1 MGNTYKAI
9 KSKHYIQNL
18 IEEGE
23 HEHQDFKFQISD
35 ARKIARSI
43 SAFANN
49 SGGRLLIGVKDN
61 GNIAGVESD
70 EEIYMIEQAATMYCR
85 PSLQVAFSIYKVEGK
100 IVLKVDIAPATSRPV
115 QAQDDDRKWRAYYRV
130 ADENILAHPL
140 HVKLWRRINENDDGA
155 QFTFSKVSRGLIDY
169 ISQSGGVTVDDCMK
183 QMHISRAAVE
193 DMVIALCRM
202 GAAAM
207 DYSDGRFL
215 ITAKAAG
222 MQ

>member
-1 MGNTYKAI
+1 MGNLYKAI
-9 KSKHYIQNL
+9 RSKHYIQNL

-49 SGGRLLIGVKDN
+49 DGGRLLVGVKDN
-61 GNIAGVESD
+61 GNISGVESD

-85 PSLQVAFSIYKVEGK
+85 PPQQVDFSIYRLEGK
-100 IVLKVDIAPATSRPV
+100 NVLKVDIKPAVVRPV

-140 HVKLWRRINENDDGA
+140 HVKLWKCSTADDGA
-155 QFTFSKVSRGLIDY
+155 QFSYSEVSRRLVDY
-169 ISQSGGVTVDDCMK
+169 VEKAGSVTVAECMK
-183 QMHISRAAVE
+183 QMHISRSVAE
-193 DMVIALCRM
+193 ELIIALCRI
-202 GAAAM
+202 GTLAM
-207 DYSDGRFL
+207 EYSNGCFL
-215 ITAKAAG
+215 ISAKTEEV
-222 MQ
+222 

>member
-23 HEHQDFKFQISD
+23 HEHQDFKFQFSD
-35 ARKIARSI
+35 ARKIARR
-43 SAFANN
+43 NN

-85 PSLQVAFSIYKVEGK
+85 PSQQVAFSIYKVEGK

>member
-23 HEHQDFKFQISD
+23 HEHQDFKYQISD

-70 EEIYMIEQAATMYCR
+70 EEIYNVLAEKIKEVNRVM
-85 PSLQVAFSIYKVEGK
+85 PKYKA
-100 IVLKVDIAPATSRPV
+100 I
-115 QAQDDDRKWRAYYRV
+115 
-130 ADENILAHPL
+130 
-140 HVKLWRRINENDDGA
+140 
-155 QFTFSKVSRGLIDY
+155 RGLI
-169 ISQSGGVTVDDCMK
+169 IS
-183 QMHISRAAVE
+183 E
-193 DMVIALCRM
+193 EP
-202 GAAAM
+202 
-207 DYSDGRFL
+207 L
-215 ITAKAAG
+215 IKTTTNKIKRQANLKLLES
-222 MQ
+222 

>member
-1 MGNTYKAI
+1 MGNLYKAI
-9 KSKHYIQNL
+9 RSKHYIQNL

-49 SGGRLLIGVKDN
+49 DGGRLLVGVKDN
-61 GNIAGVESD
+61 GNISGVESD

-85 PSLQVAFSIYKVEGK
+85 PPQQVDFSIYRLEGK
-100 IVLKVDIAPATSRPV
+100 NVLKVDIKPAVVRPV

-140 HVKLWRRINENDDGA
+140 HVKLWKCSTADDGA
-155 QFTFSKVSRGLIDY
+155 QFTYSEVARRLVDYVEKVGS
-169 ISQSGGVTVDDCMK
+169 VTVAECMK
-183 QMHISRAAVE
+183 QMHISRSVAE
-193 DMVIALCRM
+193 ELIIALCRIGTLAM
-202 GAAAM
+202 G
-207 DYSDGRFL
+207 YSNGCFL
-215 ITAKAAG
+215 ISAKTEEV
-222 MQ
+222 